1 MRNPRQASR
10 RCLCIIGGRFKSRQ
24 VLHVS
29 PEATSG
35 RVVTAPFHRAGI
47 SASEGVSKSPW
58 LSISI
63 SVRPSRVI
71 FADSS
76 RAVPVGQLAITNTL
90 VGMLTVVGRRTGM
103 RYKVRTLQ
111 RKRDHRASAVS
122 LGRLWEMNHSSKCV
136 SGTSRRISERP
147 DTGGLTVAALVA
159 HPTRRRKSPI
169 SQATHVEQPGAAGVS
184 QPWFPKRNC
193 TLIHGTLRRTLHL
206 PTHGGLRSPLLVRVQ
221 LRIARDHFLGDRTR
235 CNQERLA

>member
-111 RKRDHRASAVS
+111 RKRDHRASVIS
-122 LGRLWEMNHSSKCV
+122 VGRLWEMNHSSKCV

-159 HPTRRRKSPI
+159 LLHIRLGVVNHAFRR
-169 SQATHVEQPGAAGVS
+169 Q
-184 QPWFPKRNC
+184 
-193 TLIHGTLRRTLHL
+193 RT
-206 PTHGGLRSPLLVRVQ
+206 SS
-221 LRIARDHFLGDRTR
+221 
-235 CNQERLA
+235 NQERLA